1 MTSVVSQPSSI
12 INSIYTSRKVLLNQ
26 LEKQKYDIS
35 NYDEFSITEVGVMSQ
50 NKQLDFILEN
60 KDTNKKVYVK
70 YYIWKTLSPSNI
82 HEIIDDLFNL
92 EQLLNKDDKLIIIV
106 KSEPND
112 TLLNTVK
119 QIYAQEGIF
128 IILYSLKRL
137 QFNILEHA
145 LVPKHTILN
154 SEQVDL
160 FKKKYNITNN
170 SEIPTISRF
179 DPVAIAISM
188 KPDDICHI
196 IRSSQNSILGDYY
209 RVCINE

>member
-12 INSIYTSRKVLLNQ
+12 INTIYTSRKVLLNQ

-137 QFNILEHA
+137 Q
-145 LVPKHTILN
+145 
-154 SEQVDL
+154 
-160 FKKKYNITNN
+160 
-170 SEIPTISRF
+170 
-179 DPVAIAISM
+179 
-188 KPDDICHI
+188 
-196 IRSSQNSILGDYY
+196 
-209 RVCINE
+209 